1 MKRYPFT
8 SRIWAVALAMACH
21 SVFLVGAGT
30 VTAQTRAAGEVS
42 AARQASVNGVT
53 VRSSGTTIF
62 SNSRVATGERGSAA
76 ISLGRRGRVELG
88 AKTELLL
95 QFGQGNVGGELRAG
109 RLVLSVPTGVQLN
122 LTTAKGQIK
131 ADGLQPT
138 VLTIETA
145 SDKTSVVAHL
155 GAAKLIA
162 GGKTELVT
170 AGEEVALGSSSQNAG
185 WSRRR
190 VVAAGVLGATGAA
203 GAAGTVS
210 TAQVAGRAAAPAAVA
225 VKPTTATLSSL
236 ISTGLNFSLTQ
247 LVNSNPRN
255 PETYFDT
262 TIVCRDTE
270 NFLCKR
276 RSGIA
281 P

>member
-1 MKRYPFT
+1 M
-8 SRIWAVALAMACH
+8 
-21 SVFLVGAGT
+21 

-53 VRSSGTTIF
+53 VRSSGTTVF
-62 SNSRVATGERGSAA
+62 SNSRVTTGERGSAA

-122 LTTAKGQIK
+122 LTTAKGVIK

-145 SDKTSVVAHL
+145 SDKTKVVAHL
-155 GAAKLIA
+155 GEAKLLA

-190 VVAAGVLGATGAA
+190 IVAASVLGAGGAA
-203 GAAGTVS
+203 GAVS
-210 TAQVAGRAAAPAAVA
+210 TAQVAGRAVAPAAVA
-225 VKPTTATLSSL
+225 AKPTTATLSSL

-247 LVNSNPRN
+247 LVNSGNPRN

-276 RSGIA
+276 RSGIL